1 MKKTIFIL
9 VSAFIILLAAIA
21 GGIGYLGY
29 EFSRTRPSE
38 SEQEVIYE
46 VVSGK
51 AFNTIA
57 KDLESKGLVR
67 NANFFSWYAK
77 ITGQRSKIK
86 VVSGL
91 RRSGKSTLLEIYR
104 EQLVEKG
111 ISNQQIQFY
120 NFELPENYLDKSWSD
135 IYFEIKEKLTKDQ
148 PNYIFLDEIQ
158 NIPQFEKLVDGL
170 FVSENT
176 DVYITGSNAFLLS
189 SELATLLS
197 GRYIEIS
204 ILPFSFKEYLTA
216 RKIDTDNK
224 YLNFEVLFFDYVNE
238 TSLPKGVELR
248 EGGFDKIIE
257 YLDAI
262 YTTIIEKD
270 ITQRHQINDKRAF
283 ANMAK
288 FVANNI
294 GSPLSPSNIS
304 SVLKLD
310 GQTIHH
316 ATVEKYLEYLV
327 ASFVFYK
334 VNRFD
339 LKGKKQLATQEKYYL
354 VDCGLMNLLV
364 GKERTTDRGHI
375 LENIVF
381 LELLRRGNKIWTGT
395 SRNSEVDFVCKTPT
409 GEIEYYQVAWQLSSE
424 STINR
429 EFSALEKINDNYPK
443 FLLTTDSFTQD
454 RNGIIHKNVFI
465 WLLENSVL

>member
-1 MKKTIFIL
+1 MRNYTLRKE
-9 VSAFIILLAAIA
+9 
-21 GGIGYLGY
+21 YLTKLFAY
-29 EFSRTRPSE
+29 
-38 SEQEVIYE
+38 
-46 VVSGK
+46 
-51 AFNTIA
+51 
-57 KDLESKGLVR
+57 KDQDL
-67 NANFFSWYAK
+67 
-77 ITGQRSKIK
+77 IK

-104 EQLVEKG
+104 EQLKAQG
-111 ISNQQIQFY
+111 IPNEQIQFY

-135 IYFEIKEKLTKDQ
+135 IYFEIKGKLVNDQ
-148 PNYIFLDEIQ
+148 PNYIFLDEVQ

-170 FVSENT
+170 FVRENT

-224 YLNFEVLFFDYVNE
+224 YLNFEVFFFDYVNE

-354 VDCGLMNLLV
+354 VDTGLMNLLV
-364 GKERTTDRGHI
+364 GKERTTDRGHV

-443 FLLTTDSFTQD
+443 FLLTTDSFTQN
-454 RNGIIHKNVFI
+454 RNGIRHKNVFV